1 MRAARVLAIALLAL
15 ASLGSGALA
24 GQDAE
29 ASKACVKCHDA
40 EELPD
45 MSRSPHAV
53 AADARTPGCVTC
65 HGASPTHV
73 SKPDGVKERP
83 RPDRVFSK
91 ASPLPVAERNATCLG
106 CHQ

>member
-15 ASLGSGALA
+15 AGMGSAALA

-29 ASKACVKCHDA
+29 ASKVCVKCHDA
-40 EELPD
+40 EDLPD
-45 MSRSPHAV
+45 MSRSAHAV

-65 HGASPTHV
+65 HGPSPTHV
-73 SKPDGVKERP
+73 SKPEGVKERP

-91 ASPLPVAERNATCLG
+91 ASALPAAE
-106 CHQ
+106 